1 MITLNRKTPKEKYN
15 LDLNIRYVK
24 CMHHSGY
31 LNDDFHM
38 NKHDFYEINFCKSS
52 DILFTLGKDTLY
64 LTNGDILIIPPNTN
78 HHFTSSEMVSNYFDI
93 YTLWISN
100 DYFEILLNKL
110 DEINHINFSFQFPSI
125 LHTADSSLEFEID
138 FPSLY
143 KISDTYGT
151 LSEAYLCGAVLCLLV
166 KIASFATSCSKAI
179 TELQP
184 ELINEIIA
192 YIDEHFTD
200 NISLEDLSI
209 KYHISKSCL
218 NNLFQKKLRISC
230 YQYIRKK
237 RLAES
242 VRLIRAGVPFKQVAS
257 RVGFNDYSSFYRAF
271 KNTYKIS
278 PAECLA
284 QKNEDVPIENLD

>member
-1 MITLNRKTPKEKYN
+1 
-15 LDLNIRYVK
+15 
-24 CMHHSGY
+24 
-31 LNDDFHM
+31 
-38 NKHDFYEINFCKSS
+38 
-52 DILFTLGKDTLY
+52 
-64 LTNGDILIIPPNTN
+64 
-78 HHFTSSEMVSNYFDI
+78 MVSNYFDI

-125 LHTADSSLEFEID
+125 LHTADSALEFGID

-143 KISDTYGT
+143 RISDTYGT

-166 KIASFATSCSKAI
+166 KIASFATSCTKAI
-179 TELQP
+179 TEIQP

-218 NNLFQKKLRISC
+218 NSLFQKKLRISC

-242 VRLIRAGVPFKQVAS
+242 VRLIRAGIPFKQVAS
-257 RVGFNDYSSFYRAF
+257 QVGFNDYSSFYRAF

-284 QKNEDVPIENLD
+284 QKNEVKP

>member
-1 MITLNRKTPKEKYN
+1 MKWFRI
-15 LDLNIRYVK
+15 
-24 CMHHSGY
+24 
-31 LNDDFHM
+31 
-38 NKHDFYEINFCKSS
+38 
-52 DILFTLGKDTLY
+52 IL
-64 LTNGDILIIPPNTN
+64 
-78 HHFTSSEMVSNYFDI
+78 I

-100 DYFEILLNKL
+100 DYFEILMNKL

-125 LHTADSSLEFEID
+125 LHTADSALEFGID

-143 KISDTYGT
+143 KISDTYGS

-166 KIASFATSCSKAI
+166 KIASFATSCTKAI

-218 NNLFQKKLRISC
+218 NSLFQKKLRISC

-257 RVGFNDYSSFYRAF
+257 QVGFNDYSSFYRAF

-278 PAECLA
+278 PAEYLA
-284 QKNEDVPIENLD
+284 QKSEDIPIETLD

>member
-1 MITLNRKTPKEKYN
+1 MA
-15 LDLNIRYVK
+15 
-24 CMHHSGY
+24 
-31 LNDDFHM
+31 
-38 NKHDFYEINFCKSS
+38 
-52 DILFTLGKDTLY
+52 LY
-64 LTNGDILIIPPNTN
+64 LK
-78 HHFTSSEMVSNYFDI
+78 HI
-93 YTLWISN
+93 Y
-100 DYFEILLNKL
+100 
-110 DEINHINFSFQFPSI
+110 
-125 LHTADSSLEFEID
+125 
-138 FPSLY
+138 
-143 KISDTYGT
+143 
-151 LSEAYLCGAVLCLLV
+151 V
-166 KIASFATSCSKAI
+166 ASFATSCTKAI

-218 NNLFQKKLRISC
+218 NSLFQKKLRISC

-242 VRLIRAGVPFKQVAS
+242 IRLIRAGVPFKQVAS
-257 RVGFNDYSSFYRAF
+257 QVGFNDYSSFYRAF

-284 QKNEDVPIENLD
+284 QKSEDIPIETLD